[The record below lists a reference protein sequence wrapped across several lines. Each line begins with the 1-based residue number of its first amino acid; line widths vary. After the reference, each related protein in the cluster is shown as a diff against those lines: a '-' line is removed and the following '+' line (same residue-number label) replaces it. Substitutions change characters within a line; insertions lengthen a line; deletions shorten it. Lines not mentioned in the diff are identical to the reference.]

1 MRRGLSR
8 IKLNEL
14 FTLDNNIRGTREH
27 SWKLVKFRCTRDC
40 CKYFFS
46 NRVINR
52 WNQLDQ
58 QAAGASS
65 TNAFRGD

>member
-1 MRRGLSR
+1 M
-8 IKLNEL
+8 
-14 FTLDNNIRGTREH
+14 
-27 SWKLVKFRCTRDC
+27 DC

-58 QAAGASS
+58 RAVDASS
-65 TNAFRGD
+65 INAFKGIWTKYEKHGCASSWSRPYWSFFSDR